1 MAYHPLLIDVASRPC
16 VVIGGGT
23 VAERK
28 VCALL
33 ESGAEVTVISPTV
46 TATIR
51 ELADDN
57 KVTHRQRCYE
67 EGDLKGSVIAYCATN
82 RRAVNQTIRS
92 DAERAGVLL
101 NVVDDPGLS
110 DFISPA
116 LVRRG
121 ALLLAVSSSGACPV
135 VARRIRERLEVQF
148 GEEYAPFM
156 ELVGAI
162 RIKLLKKRG
171 NSVNNIRIFEGLID
185 SPLLEWIR
193 EGRTAKIDAL
203 LHGLL
208 GDGFGTSQ
216 LGIKIGK

>member
-1 MAYHPLLIDVASRPC
+1 M
-16 VVIGGGT
+16 
-23 VAERK
+23 AERK
-28 VCALL
+28 VLSLL
-33 ESGAEVTVISPTV
+33 ESGAVVTVISPAV

-51 ELADDN
+51 ELADEN
-57 KVTHRQRCYE
+57 RVTLRQRRYE
-67 EGDLKGSVIAYCATN
+67 EGDLKGSVIAYSATN
-82 RRAVNQTIRS
+82 RRAVNETVRS
-92 DAERAGVLL
+92 DAEREGVLL

-148 GEEYAPFM
+148 GEEYAPFL

-171 NSVNNIRIFEGLID
+171 NSDKNIKIYEGLFD

-193 EGRTAKIDAL
+193 EGRVEKIDAL
-203 LHGLL
+203 LHDLL
-208 GDGFGTSQ
+208 GDGFRASQ